1 MGGEI
6 VSSNIM
12 QTLDK
17 PNRRKQRMSNSI
29 IITSSYKVIDQ
40 EAFKASLT
48 ENLGSDANLQKNI
61 KAKLDKV
68 AEEADQNKLEG
79 STVSIDSMIKTVS
92 SNAQDA
98 IQLTVTDSTSTL
110 TISESFNMTLEVVVT
125 DTLKTANGVD
135 SKVSYTKSFPLN
147 EPSVSGVTSVI
158 AALNSFT
165 EGKLF
170 DKTLTSVEV
179 KSDGTDASS
188 KAS

>member
-1 MGGEI
+1 
-6 VSSNIM
+6 
-12 QTLDK
+12 
-17 PNRRKQRMSNSI
+17 MSNSI
-29 IITSSYKVIDQ
+29 VITSSYKIVDQ
-40 EAFKASLT
+40 GAFKASLT
-48 ENLGSDANLQKNI
+48 EHLGSDANLQKNI
-61 KAKLDKV
+61 KTKLDKV
-68 AEEADQNKLEG
+68 AEEAEQNKLEG
-79 STVSIDSMIKTVS
+79 STTVSIDSMIKTVS

-110 TISESFNMTLEVVVT
+110 TMSESFNMTLEVVVT

-158 AALNSFT
+158 AALNSFP

-179 KSDGTDASS
+179 KSDGTDVSS